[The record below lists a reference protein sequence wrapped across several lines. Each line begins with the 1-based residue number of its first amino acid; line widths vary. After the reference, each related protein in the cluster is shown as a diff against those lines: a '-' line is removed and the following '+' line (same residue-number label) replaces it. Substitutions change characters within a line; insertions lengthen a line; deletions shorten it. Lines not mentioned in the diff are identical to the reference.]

1 LKPFYYILCIIA
13 VLSAGCQNKGTTPIP
28 TDKAKGFSIDQ
39 QNDSCILTIYSPWEE
54 GIVMSQVLCVPSSKY
69 ERIVCTSATHI
80 GFISELGFL
89 DKVVGVTSPERIYS
103 ITDADRKR
111 ITNIGDDIQLNLEA
125 LLLCHPDVI
134 IMSTYA
140 QGDERAKQIESLGI
154 PVIYCHEWME
164 CSPLARAE
172 WIRMFGAILGCRTK
186 ADSIYNAV
194 SKAYSTYRQST
205 PNVSKQI
212 MSGMSWRGTWYV
224 PAGGTFMGR
233 LFKDAGAQYKYQN
246 NPSTS
251 SIPLNMEQALQ
262 DFEQA
267 DVWVG
272 CEANTL
278 EELESIDQKHLWFK
292 AYQNKQVYNFRK
304 RSTPTGAN
312 DFWESGVVHPERL
325 LHDLQNILKGDTSE
339 LYYTTRLR

>member
-1 LKPFYYILCIIA
+1 
-13 VLSAGCQNKGTTPIP
+13 
-28 TDKAKGFSIDQ
+28 
-39 QNDSCILTIYSPWEE
+39 
-54 GIVMSQVLCVPSSKY
+54 
-69 ERIVCTSATHI
+69 
-80 GFISELGFL
+80 
-89 DKVVGVTSPERIYS
+89 
-103 ITDADRKR
+103 
-111 ITNIGDDIQLNLEA
+111 
-125 LLLCHPDVI
+125 
-134 IMSTYA
+134 
-140 QGDERAKQIESLGI
+140 
-154 PVIYCHEWME
+154 
-164 CSPLARAE
+164 
-172 WIRMFGAILGCRTK
+172 
-186 ADSIYNAV
+186 
-194 SKAYSTYRQST
+194 
-205 PNVSKQI
+205 

-262 DFEQA
+262 DFEEA

-325 LHDLQNILKGDTSE
+325 LHDLRNILKGDTSE